1 MRRIAAL
8 LFCFILTVLL
18 ACPAFAASTATGTT
32 LSAAVSSDGSC
43 QITVDI
49 QLHLESPSDNLT
61 FPLPRNAKGVT
72 LNGTPAKTS
81 RSGDVLLV
89 KLGGLLGGVTG
100 DFTLRLQYS
109 LPNSVSYNDA
119 GRLMLELPL
128 LSGFSYPID
137 AMTFTISLPAQ
148 ITTKPVF
155 SSGYYKQSIETELYY
170 NVVDNTISGTVLNQ
184 LKDQESLSMSLE
196 VSDEVFPQ
204 KITAQWSIGIVEIG
218 MIVLAVLAVLY
229 WIFFLRCA
237 PFLRRR
243 CTQPPEGCT
252 AGEIP
257 CCLTGRGADLTMM
270 VLSWA
275 QLGYI
280 LIHLEDSGRVTLH
293 KRMEMGNE
301 RSAFEVRIFR
311 NLFGK
316 RRTVDGTGYHYA
328 ILCRKA
334 ASAPG
339 DIQDMFRR
347 SSGNPNLFR
356 YLCAGIGLLGGI
368 SLGMEIAGDA
378 VLGILLVILL
388 AAFGVVSAWFMQ
400 DWVCGLHLRNKFAL
414 LLGLGLCAVWLLLGL
429 IAGLMN
435 VAGCTVGA
443 QLLAGLMYAY
453 SGRRTVL
460 GRRIASEIL
469 GLRGFLRR
477 LSPQE
482 AKRLL
487 RSDPSY
493 FFTMAPYAIALG
505 VGKPFAAAF
514 GRKQLSACPYL
525 TTGMDG
531 HMSALEWYQVICRAI
546 TSLDAR
552 QLRMPLERLMGR

>member
-170 NVVDNTISGTVLNQ
+170 SVVDNTISGTVLNQ

-356 YLCAGIGLLGGI
+356 YL
-368 SLGMEIAGDA
+368 
-378 VLGILLVILL
+378 
-388 AAFGVVSAWFMQ
+388 
-400 DWVCGLHLRNKFAL
+400 
-414 LLGLGLCAVWLLLGL
+414 
-429 IAGLMN
+429 
-435 VAGCTVGA
+435 
-443 QLLAGLMYAY
+443 
-453 SGRRTVL
+453 
-460 GRRIASEIL
+460 
-469 GLRGFLRR
+469 
-477 LSPQE
+477 
-482 AKRLL
+482 
-487 RSDPSY
+487 
-493 FFTMAPYAIALG
+493 
-505 VGKPFAAAF
+505 
-514 GRKQLSACPYL
+514 
-525 TTGMDG
+525 
-531 HMSALEWYQVICRAI
+531 
-546 TSLDAR
+546 
-552 QLRMPLERLMGR
+552 